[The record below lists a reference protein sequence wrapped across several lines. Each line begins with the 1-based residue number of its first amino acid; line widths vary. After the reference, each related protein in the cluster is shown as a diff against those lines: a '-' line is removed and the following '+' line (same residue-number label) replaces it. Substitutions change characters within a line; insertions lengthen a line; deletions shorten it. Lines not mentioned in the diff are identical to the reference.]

1 MLHVQLSGLIFPR
14 LSAGDIKYCS
24 AVLMNS
30 PEDVCPCPAQCSL
43 ATQGTARPAGLCS
56 LRCNRSSGGVSHL
69 CSAVLGMLQPLSWG
83 HLALRWGLMA
93 VGMVGEEVGGHT
105 GGARSTQALAAGAGS
120 GGTAPTHPS
129 QGALVHKEEMIHG
142 HQAAP
147 EQIFHCYGMFPEHEC
162 DN

>member
-1 MLHVQLSGLIFPR
+1 MQPGYTGYCTSCRSQLPAVQQELRRCEPPVLR
-14 LSAGDIKYCS
+14 SAGD
-24 AVLMNS
+24 AAT
-30 PEDVCPCPAQCSL
+30 PEL
-43 ATQGTARPAGLCS
+43 GTP
-56 LRCNRSSGGVSHL
+56 
-69 CSAVLGMLQPLSWG
+69 
-83 HLALRWGLMA
+83 ALRWGLMA